1 MWLLVCCSVL
11 FSRDVA
17 FGLDKREIRSEGEE
31 KCEEGGN
38 SLSLNHLNQHHMY
51 ASLFKASVYGGSNDI
66 WFWCVQKRAAG
77 LKAMESLD
85 SDSE

>member
-51 ASLFKASVYGGSNDI
+51 AS
-66 WFWCVQKRAAG
+66 KRAAG